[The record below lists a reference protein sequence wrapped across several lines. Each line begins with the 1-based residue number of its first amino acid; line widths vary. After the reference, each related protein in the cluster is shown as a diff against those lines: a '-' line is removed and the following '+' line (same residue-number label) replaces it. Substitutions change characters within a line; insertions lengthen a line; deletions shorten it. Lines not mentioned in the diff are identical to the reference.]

1 MNVNPVDKSIIQ
13 GFQINTVQIEK
24 SPVKKEDTSQT
35 KTAIVIDDT
44 KNVEMNLKN
53 KNSDELKK
61 LIEELQNKISYLNK
75 SLKIE
80 IDRDINELI
89 IKIIEVDTN
98 RVIRQIPPDYM
109 INIIKDINKML
120 GALFNKKI

>member
-13 GFQINTVQIEK
+13 DFQLNTVQIEK
-24 SPVKKEDTSQT
+24 SPEKKEDMSQT
-35 KTAIVIDDT
+35 KTAIVTDDT
-44 KNVEMNLKN
+44 KNLEMNL

-80 IDRDINELI
+80 IDKDINEPI

-98 RVIRQIPPDYM
+98 RVIRQIPPDYVV
-109 INIIKDINKML
+109 NIIKNINKML
-120 GALFNKKI
+120 GALLNEKI

>member
-13 GFQINTVQIEK
+13 DFQLNTVQIEK
-24 SPVKKEDTSQT
+24 SPIKQEDMSQT
-35 KTAIVIDDT
+35 KTAIVTDDT
-44 KNVEMNLKN
+44 KNLEMNL

-80 IDRDINELI
+80 IDKDINEPI

-98 RVIRQIPPDYM
+98 RVIRQIPPDYVV
-109 INIIKDINKML
+109 NIIKNINKML
-120 GALFNKKI
+120 GALLNEKI

>member
-13 GFQINTVQIEK
+13 DFQLNTVQIEK
-24 SPVKKEDTSQT
+24 SPVKKEDMSQT
-35 KTAIVIDDT
+35 KTAIVTDDT
-44 KNVEMNLKN
+44 KNLEMNL

-80 IDRDINELI
+80 IDKDINEPI

-98 RVIRQIPPDYM
+98 RVIRQIPPDYVV
-109 INIIKDINKML
+109 NIIKNINKML
-120 GALFNKKI
+120 GALLNEKI